1 MKNFVS
7 KMLWPLFILL
17 LFVFCG
23 CANDNDDNNGS
34 QTTTAKI
41 GDYFPITENTKYVYE
56 GMGNEYASY
65 TVYNDYTEADKLQQ
79 RLNNGGTETVN
90 IIQIFEGKLIK
101 VFAESEIYYRENF
114 LVKQDNDTEIL
125 LMEPLQKGKSWTLTD
140 GRVRSITDTEA
151 SVSTPLGDYK
161 AVEVTTESGN
171 GKNIDYYAKDVG
183 LVKSIFKEG
192 ETEISSSLAQIEKDV
207 PLIQNINFYYPNIND
222 EKIYYKNV
230 AVNFYTNDVTREKLA
245 QAYKGEP
252 VANTGKVFSENTQI
266 NSLYLND
273 DGMVYLD
280 LNKAFLQEMN
290 AGAGY
295 EAMILQSIANT
306 FGQYYNAEKVILTI
320 EGKPYESGHI
330 ALQEGEYLQV
340 NYDNVIEGS

>member
-1 MKNFVS
+1 
-7 KMLWPLFILL
+7 
-17 LFVFCG
+17 
-23 CANDNDDNNGS
+23 
-34 QTTTAKI
+34 
-41 GDYFPITENTKYVYE
+41 
-56 GMGNEYASY
+56 
-65 TVYNDYTEADKLQQ
+65 
-79 RLNNGGTETVN
+79 
-90 IIQIFEGKLIK
+90 
-101 VFAESEIYYRENF
+101 
-114 LVKQDNDTEIL
+114 
-125 LMEPLQKGKSWTLTD
+125 
-140 GRVRSITDTEA
+140 
-151 SVSTPLGDYK
+151 
-161 AVEVTTESGN
+161 
-171 GKNIDYYAKDVG
+171 
-183 LVKSIFKEG
+183 
-192 ETEISSSLAQIEKDV
+192 V